1 MRRNLWKKVTS
12 ATLCA
17 AMVGGI
23 MVSNGA
29 LAVQAE
35 EGEEKEV
42 ITLRVMGETGMDG
55 ISTDDAVGRYIKEK
69 LGIVLE
75 YTNVST
81 DRLKVMASGGD
92 LPDIVEL
99 HNGDIDVKNLIDA
112 GSLWAMDDWLAENG
126 DNLKEKLPD
135 ALKYSKDIIG
145 GGSTYFIPTN
155 VQTENKDL
163 PNKNGF
169 VGFFTRWDYY
179 KELGYPDVSTED
191 KYLDVLKQMVDAHP
205 TTADGKKVY
214 ALSGWSDWGIW
225 PYMISYPFDMGYTNS
240 GNNQFINNETGEFED
255 MFTVEDGPLWKA
267 LSFYNKAYRM
277 GIMDPEAFTMK
288 NSQYDDKIKNGE
300 VLVCNYN
307 WTQPDKNICGEDA
320 AMYMIPGTF
329 PYAMQI
335 YPYANPLGYQAANA
349 LVISAN
355 CEYPERAME
364 LIEFMTSDEGARLV
378 RTGVPGEDWDVVDG
392 EPVDLTLSKKYVL
405 SSVTEIDKDF
415 CNYYTDGKAQYPGE
429 VYKQLVD
436 EGKLKTNN
444 EDPAVGLAATL
455 MQPISDEATRIGN
468 KASEYV
474 QANIAKIITCEDD
487 DAFAAQREK
496 MISDINAMGYDQVLE
511 EVQAN
516 FEDAKAAAETFK

>member
-1 MRRNLWKKVTS
+1 
-12 ATLCA
+12 
-17 AMVGGI
+17 
-23 MVSNGA
+23 
-29 LAVQAE
+29 
-35 EGEEKEV
+35 
-42 ITLRVMGETGMDG
+42 
-55 ISTDDAVGRYIKEK
+55 
-69 LGIVLE
+69 
-75 YTNVST
+75 
-81 DRLKVMASGGD
+81 
-92 LPDIVEL
+92 
-99 HNGDIDVKNLIDA
+99 
-112 GSLWAMDDWLAENG
+112 
-126 DNLKEKLPD
+126 
-135 ALKYSKDIIG
+135 
-145 GGSTYFIPTN
+145 
-155 VQTENKDL
+155 
-163 PNKNGF
+163 
-169 VGFFTRWDYY
+169 
-179 KELGYPDVSTED
+179 
-191 KYLDVLKQMVDAHP
+191 
-205 TTADGKKVY
+205 
-214 ALSGWSDWGIW
+214 
-225 PYMISYPFDMGYTNS
+225 
-240 GNNQFINNETGEFED
+240 

-288 NSQYDDKIKNGE
+288 SSQYDDKIKNGE

-355 CEYPERAME
+355 CEYPEHAME

-378 RTGVPGEDWDVVDG
+378 RTGVPGEDWDVVDGEPELIGKRLENFTSNDKEYSGYTTDGVQGIGKYKWLSPLWETNQCADG

>member
-1 MRRNLWKKVTS
+1 
-12 ATLCA
+12 
-17 AMVGGI
+17 
-23 MVSNGA
+23 
-29 LAVQAE
+29 
-35 EGEEKEV
+35 
-42 ITLRVMGETGMDG
+42 
-55 ISTDDAVGRYIKEK
+55 
-69 LGIVLE
+69 
-75 YTNVST
+75 
-81 DRLKVMASGGD
+81 
-92 LPDIVEL
+92 
-99 HNGDIDVKNLIDA
+99 
-112 GSLWAMDDWLAENG
+112 
-126 DNLKEKLPD
+126 
-135 ALKYSKDIIG
+135 
-145 GGSTYFIPTN
+145 
-155 VQTENKDL
+155 
-163 PNKNGF
+163 
-169 VGFFTRWDYY
+169 
-179 KELGYPDVSTED
+179 
-191 KYLDVLKQMVDAHP
+191 MVDAHP

-355 CEYPERAME
+355 CEYPESAME

-378 RTGVPGEDWDVVDG
+378 RTGVPGEDWDVVDGEPELIGKRLENFTSNDKEYSGYTTDGVQGIGKYKWLSPLWETNQCADG